1 MQNNR
6 GYDSWI
12 NYSPR
17 SSSQK
22 FKLKIPNLFNL
33 NFISVFVFS
42 IQSWLDNITKSFII
56 WKESGYERLKK
67 NPMYTEK
74 QIKEQQRICREK
86 KLKFIMNIEIE
97 YFRNQ

>member
-67 NPMYTEK
+67 KPNVYREANKRATKNMQGEK
-74 QIKEQQRICREK
+74 T
-86 KLKFIMNIEIE
+86 
-97 YFRNQ
+97 